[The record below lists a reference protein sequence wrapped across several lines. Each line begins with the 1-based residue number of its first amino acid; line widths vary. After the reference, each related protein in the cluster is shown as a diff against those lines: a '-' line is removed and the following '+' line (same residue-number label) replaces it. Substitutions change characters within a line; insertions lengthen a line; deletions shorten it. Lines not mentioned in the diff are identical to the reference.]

1 MLATR
6 QISARP
12 AYTVVQVSAL
22 AVGLLALVLLV
33 LLRTDLISSWRSATP
48 PDAPN
53 RFVINVMPEQAD
65 AFRKALRDGGVSKY
79 DWYPMIRGR
88 LVAING
94 KTVTPDDYTEDRAK
108 RLLDREFNLSNSAT
122 RPAHNEVVAGRWT
135 DEEADA
141 VSVEEGIAKTL
152 NLKLGD
158 SAAL

>member
-1 MLATR
+1 M
-6 QISARP
+6 
-12 AYTVVQVSAL
+12 
-22 AVGLLALVLLV
+22 
-33 LLRTDLISSWRSATP
+33 RS
-48 PDAPN
+48 N

-122 RPAHNEVVAGRWT
+122 RPAHNEVVAGQWT